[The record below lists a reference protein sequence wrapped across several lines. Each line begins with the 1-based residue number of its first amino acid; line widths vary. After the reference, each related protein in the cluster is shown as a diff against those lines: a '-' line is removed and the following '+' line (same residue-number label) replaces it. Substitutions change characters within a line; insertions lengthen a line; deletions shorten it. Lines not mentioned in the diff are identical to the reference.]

1 MVKTNSQMMKLIV
14 CLKTNR
20 FLIVKVV
27 VEFSHRKS
35 CGCFFRFGGRLGSNC
50 KKLCLI
56 DSIFATKKKTIPE
69 KRFSGSKVSKFSLT
83 NPTSSSLS
91 DQEAVA
97 LRLAPAGR
105 RKGVLCKMSYAD
117 S

>member
-1 MVKTNSQMMKLIV
+1 MVV
-14 CLKTNR
+14 
-20 FLIVKVV
+20 
-27 VEFSHRKS
+27 
-35 CGCFFRFGGRLGSNC
+35 FFVSEGDWAPIARNYASSTLS
-50 KKLCLI
+50 LPP
-56 DSIFATKKKTIPE
+56 KKKTIPE